1 MTFARNI
8 ALCIALIG
16 SAASFNNDTVNVND
30 PTADRAVSVE
40 KMTEAELG
48 ANKIENP
55 ILSTNKLENPILSVN
70 KLENPILSPLDF

>member
-16 SAASFNNDTVNVND
+16 IVVTINNDTVNVND
-30 PTADRAVSVE
+30 PTTASHDSIE
-40 KMTEAELG
+40 KMTSAELDANKIENPILT

-55 ILSTNKLENPILSVN
+55 ILSPIN
-70 KLENPILSPLDF
+70 F